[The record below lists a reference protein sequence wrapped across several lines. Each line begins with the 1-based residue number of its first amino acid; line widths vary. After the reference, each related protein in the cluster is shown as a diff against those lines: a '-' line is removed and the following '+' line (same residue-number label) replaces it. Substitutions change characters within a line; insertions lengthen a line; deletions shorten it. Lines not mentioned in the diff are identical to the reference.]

1 MNKKNLIG
9 VIVASSI
16 FAGSFWFSGGI
27 ALYWNA
33 AALAIVLSG
42 LAVAVLLSYPVEQLR
57 EAFRVVQDSYSTRLA
72 THEEIVET
80 LLDLSVRS
88 KMDGMLSL
96 EKAGEKTTSA
106 FLRNAL
112 MLLVDNFE
120 EHEIKDCLKTEMS
133 FFNMRRGESERVFQ
147 SMARFA
153 PAFGVAG
160 SVIGLIGLLMGID
173 NPAMILKHIPV
184 AFIST
189 LYGVIFSN
197 MIFAP
202 MAETVRCRTR
212 NELIN
217 QKMILDGVV
226 AIKNEQNPYKLE
238 RKLGAFLD
246 ADDREEKT
254 EALRNITRKY
264 IKMRRDEKKAKD
276 KILHEVP
283 LVKAKAS

>member
-1 MNKKNLIG
+1 MNRKNLVG
-9 VIVASSI
+9 VFLAGLI
-16 FAGSFWFSGGI
+16 FLASFWLSGGL

-33 AALAIVLSG
+33 AAFAIVISG
-42 LAVAVLLSYPVEQLR
+42 LAVAVMLSYPVEQLLQ
-57 EAFRVVQDSYSTRLA
+57 AFRVVRTTYTNRLT
-72 THEEIVET
+72 THEEIVDT

-88 KMDGMLSL
+88 RMDGMLSL
-96 EKAGEKTTSA
+96 EKAGEQTTMS
-106 FLRNAL
+106 FLKNGL
-112 MLLVDNFE
+112 MLLVDNFDE
-120 EHEIKDCLKTEMS
+120 AEIKDCLRTEMS
-133 FFNMRRGESERVFQ
+133 FFNMRRNESERVFQ

-173 NPAMILKHIPV
+173 NPAVILKHIPV

-189 LYGVIFSN
+189 LYGVVLSN
-197 MIFAP
+197 MVFAP

-217 QKMILDGVV
+217 QKMIMDGII

-238 RKLGAFLD
+238 RKLVAFLCP
-246 ADDREEKT
+246 DDREGKA

-264 IKMRRDEKKAKD
+264 IKMRKEEKDGKNKV
-276 KILHEVP
+276 LHEIP
-283 LVKAKAS
+283 LVKAS

>member
-1 MNKKNLIG
+1 MNKKNLAG
-9 VIVASSI
+9 VLVASSI
-16 FAGSFWFSGGI
+16 FIASFWFSGGI

-33 AALAIVLSG
+33 AALAIVASG
-42 LAVAVLLSYPVEQLR
+42 LAVAIMLSYPVEQLSA
-57 EAFRVVQDSYSTRLA
+57 AFKVVRTTYSTRLT
-72 THEEIVET
+72 THEEIVDT

-88 KMDGMLSL
+88 RMDGMLSL
-96 EKAGEKTTSA
+96 EKAGEKTTIS

-120 EHEIKDCLKTEMS
+120 EDEIKDCLKTEMS
-133 FFNMRRGESERVFQ
+133 FFNMRRNESERVFQ
-147 SMARFA
+147 SMARYA

-173 NPAMILKHIPV
+173 NPAVILKHIPV

-189 LYGVIFSN
+189 LYGVILSN
-197 MIFAP
+197 MIFGP
-202 MAETVRCRTR
+202 IAETVRCRTR

-217 QKMILDGVV
+217 QKMIMDGVV
-226 AIKNEQNPYKLE
+226 AIKNEQNPFKLE
-238 RKLGAFLD
+238 RKLVAFLCP
-246 ADDREEKT
+246 DDRESKT

-264 IKMRRDEKKAKD
+264 IKMRKEEKRSKD

>member
-1 MNKKNLIG
+1 MNRKNLVG
-9 VIVASSI
+9 VFLAGLI
-16 FAGSFWFSGGI
+16 FLASFWLSGGI

-33 AALAIVLSG
+33 AAFAIVISG
-42 LAVAVLLSYPVEQLR
+42 LAVAVMLSYPVEQVVQ
-57 EAFRVVQDSYSTRLA
+57 AFRVVRTTYTNRLT
-72 THEEIVET
+72 THEEIVDT

-88 KMDGMLSL
+88 RMDGMLSL
-96 EKAGEKTTSA
+96 EKAGEQTTMS
-106 FLRNAL
+106 FLKNGL
-112 MLLVDNFE
+112 MLLVDNFDE
-120 EHEIKDCLKTEMS
+120 AEIKDCLRTEMS
-133 FFNMRRGESERVFQ
+133 FFNMRRNESERVFQ

-173 NPAMILKHIPV
+173 NPAVILKHIPV

-189 LYGVIFSN
+189 LYGVVLSN

-217 QKMILDGVV
+217 QKMIMDGII

-238 RKLGAFLD
+238 RKLVAFLCP
-246 ADDREEKT
+246 DDREGKT

-264 IKMRRDEKKAKD
+264 IKMRKEEKGGKN
-276 KILHEVP
+276 KILHEIP
-283 LVKAKAS
+283 LVKAS

>member
-1 MNKKNLIG
+1 MNKKNLAG
-9 VIVASSI
+9 VVISAIVFIA
-16 FAGSFWFSGGI
+16 SFWFSGGI

-33 AALAIVLSG
+33 AAMVIVVSG
-42 LAVAVLLSYPVEQLR
+42 LAVAVMLSYPVEQLR
-57 EAFRVVQDSYSTRLA
+57 EAFKVVHVAYSGRLT
-72 THEEIVET
+72 THEEIVDT

-88 KMDGMLSL
+88 RMDGMLSL
-96 EKAGEKTTSA
+96 EKAGEKTTIS

-120 EHEIKDCLKTEMS
+120 EEEIKDCLKTEMS
-133 FFNMRRGESERVFQ
+133 FFHMRRSESERIFQ
-147 SMARFA
+147 SMARYA

-173 NPAMILKHIPV
+173 NPAVILQHIPV

-202 MAETVRCRTR
+202 MAETVRSRTR

-217 QKMILDGVV
+217 QKMIMDGVV
-226 AIKNEQNPYKLE
+226 AIKKEQNPFKLE
-238 RKLGAFLD
+238 RKLVAFLCPE
-246 ADDREEKT
+246 DREAKT

-264 IKMRRDEKKAKD
+264 IKMRKGEKQSKEKV
-276 KILHEVP
+276 LHEVP

>member
-1 MNKKNLIG
+1 MNRKNLVG
-9 VIVASSI
+9 VFLAGLI
-16 FAGSFWFSGGI
+16 FLASFWLSGGL

-33 AALAIVLSG
+33 AAFAIVISG
-42 LAVAVLLSYPVEQLR
+42 LAIAVMLSYPVEQLLQ
-57 EAFRVVQDSYSTRLA
+57 AFRVVRSTYTNRLT
-72 THEEIVET
+72 THEEIVDT

-88 KMDGMLSL
+88 RMDGMLSL
-96 EKAGEKTTSA
+96 EKAGEQTTMS
-106 FLRNAL
+106 FLKNGL
-112 MLLVDNFE
+112 MLLVDNFDE
-120 EHEIKDCLKTEMS
+120 AEIKDCLRTEMS
-133 FFNMRRGESERVFQ
+133 FFNMRRNESERVFQ

-173 NPAMILKHIPV
+173 NPAVILKHIPV

-189 LYGVIFSN
+189 LYGVVLSN

-217 QKMILDGVV
+217 QKMIMDGII

-238 RKLGAFLD
+238 RKLVAFLCP
-246 ADDREEKT
+246 DDREGKT

-264 IKMRRDEKKAKD
+264 IKMRKEEKDGKNKT
-276 KILHEVP
+276 LHEIP
-283 LVKAKAS
+283 LVKAS

>member
-1 MNKKNLIG
+1 MNKKNLAG
-9 VIVASSI
+9 VIFATSI
-16 FAGSFWFSGGI
+16 FLGSFWLSGGI

-42 LAVAVLLSYPVEQLR
+42 LAVSVLLSYPVEQLKDAFKVVR
-57 EAFRVVQDSYSTRLA
+57 ETFSGRLT
-72 THEEIVET
+72 THEEIVDT

-88 KMDGMLSL
+88 RMDGMLSL
-96 EKAGEKTTSA
+96 EKAGEKTTIS
-106 FLRNAL
+106 FLRNSL
-112 MLLVDNFE
+112 TLLVDNFE
-120 EHEIKDCLKTEMS
+120 EDEIKDCLRTEMS
-133 FFNMRRGESERVFQ
+133 FFHMRRSESERVFQ
-147 SMARFA
+147 AMARYA

-173 NPAMILKHIPV
+173 NPEVILQHIPV

-189 LYGVIFSN
+189 LYGVILSN

-202 MAETVRCRTR
+202 MAETVRSRTR

-217 QKMILDGVV
+217 QKMIMDGVL

-238 RKLGAFLD
+238 RKLVAFLCPE
-246 ADDREEKT
+246 DREAKSE
-254 EALRNITRKY
+254 ELRNITRKY
-264 IKMRRDEKKAKD
+264 IKMRRQERTEKD
-276 KILHEVP
+276 KILQEVP

>member
-1 MNKKNLIG
+1 MNRKNLVG
-9 VIVASSI
+9 VSFAALI
-16 FAGSFWFSGGI
+16 FIASFWLSGGLG
-27 ALYWNA
+27 LYWNA
-33 AALAIVLSG
+33 AAFAIVMSG
-42 LAVAVLLSYPVEQLR
+42 LAVAVMLSYPVEQLV
-57 EAFRVVQDSYSTRLA
+57 EAFRVVRNTYSSRLT
-72 THEEIVET
+72 THEEIVDT

-88 KMDGMLSL
+88 RMDGMLSL
-96 EKAGEKTTSA
+96 EKAGEQTTMS
-106 FLRNAL
+106 FLKNGL
-112 MLLVDNFE
+112 MLLVDNFNE
-120 EHEIKDCLKTEMS
+120 EEIKDCLKTEMS
-133 FFNMRRGESERVFQ
+133 FFNMRRNESERVFQ

-189 LYGVIFSN
+189 LYGVVLSN

-217 QKMILDGVV
+217 QKMIMDGII

-238 RKLGAFLD
+238 RKLVAFLCPNN
-246 ADDREEKT
+246 REGKT

-264 IKMRRDEKKAKD
+264 IKMRKEEKDGKT
-276 KILHEVP
+276 KILHEIP
-283 LVKAKAS
+283 LVKAS

>member
-1 MNKKNLIG
+1 MNRKNLAG
-9 VIVASSI
+9 VIIASAV
-16 FAGSFWFSGGI
+16 FLASFWFSGGI

-33 AALAIVLSG
+33 AALAIVISG
-42 LAVAVLLSYPVEQLR
+42 LAVAILLSYPAEQLR
-57 EAFRVVQDSYSTRLA
+57 DAFKVVGDSYSGRL
-72 THEEIVET
+72 TSHEEIVEI

-88 KMDGMLSL
+88 RMDGMLSL
-96 EKAGEKTTSA
+96 EKAGEKTTIS

-112 MLLVDNFE
+112 MLLVDNFDE
-120 EHEIKDCLKTEMS
+120 DEIKDCLKTDMS
-133 FFNMRRGESERVFQ
+133 FFNMRRSESERVFQ
-147 SMARFA
+147 AMARYA

-173 NPAMILKHIPV
+173 NPAVILQHIPV

-189 LYGVIFSN
+189 LYGVILSN

-217 QKMILDGVV
+217 QKMIMDGVI
-226 AIKNEQNPYKLE
+226 AIKKEQNPFKLE
-238 RKLGAFLD
+238 RKLVAFLCPE
-246 ADDREEKT
+246 DREAKT
-254 EALRNITRKY
+254 EELRNITRKY
-264 IKMRRDEKKAKD
+264 IKMRKKEKQSKD
-276 KILHEVP
+276 KILREVP